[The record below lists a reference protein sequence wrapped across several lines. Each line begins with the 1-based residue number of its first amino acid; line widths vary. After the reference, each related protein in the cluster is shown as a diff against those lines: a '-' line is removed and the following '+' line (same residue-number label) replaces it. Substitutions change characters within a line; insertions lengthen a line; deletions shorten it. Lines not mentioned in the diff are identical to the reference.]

1 MCPEQRHHFQYH
13 PAIVISVENGKLK
26 AILRTLYEYY
36 QIRCERKLHTYI
48 AAYYLKY
55 TVILEAVL
63 PYCRRKTSQRPEH
76 MSYTVSGFIAIS
88 YVNKL
93 PIRVSWLPKILCLTV
108 SQWWPRLTHYTV
120 WVNCTKSI
128 IQDDRMIPFATA
140 KTGSFPLPLLKK
152 ERKLLHM
159 ALVPKPAYR
168 ESSLTRPSPT
178 LLKIW
183 QQISTESLHLLL
195 LKDLVR
201 SHDGDWRREDG
212 GPRMIFF
219 RRNIQAEGPSWIRA
233 SKHE

>member
-1 MCPEQRHHFQYH
+1 MLHSAT
-13 PAIVISVENGKLK
+13 AIAYS
-26 AILRTLYEYY
+26 ILRPVPCAQSKGTISSIIRPLSYLLKMESSKLYCVHCTNTLLPLYY

-159 ALVPKPAYR
+159 ALVPKPAY
-168 ESSLTRPSPT
+168 
-178 LLKIW
+178 I
-183 QQISTESLHLLL
+183 
-195 LKDLVR
+195 
-201 SHDGDWRREDG
+201 
-212 GPRMIFF
+212 
-219 RRNIQAEGPSWIRA
+219 
-233 SKHE
+233 